1 MVSPLRQETWG
12 MCPQVWSPQ
21 GGRAVTCHDFE
32 IVSKALLVLSYTIV
46 KHAIKCAN
54 PPSRPKFIHEQKMA
68 AWGAERPH
76 ISLTNVDGTRDR
88 REVSQLDTEIHH
100 N

>member
-1 MVSPLRQETWG
+1 

-32 IVSKALLVLSYTIV
+32 IVSKALLALSYTIV

-54 PPSRPKFIHEQKMA
+54 PLIGRNSSMNKKWQPGEPSDPI
-68 AWGAERPH
+68 
-76 ISLTNVDGTRDR
+76 
-88 REVSQLDTEIHH
+88 
-100 N
+100 